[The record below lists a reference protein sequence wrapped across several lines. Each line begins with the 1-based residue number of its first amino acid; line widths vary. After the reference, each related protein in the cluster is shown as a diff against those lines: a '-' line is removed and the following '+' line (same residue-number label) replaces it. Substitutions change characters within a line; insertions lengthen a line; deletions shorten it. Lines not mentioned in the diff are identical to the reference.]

1 MRLRPSSGRD
11 GSSCCAWQ
19 ALNAALGPPPDISSR
34 QCASAGYPRRRP
46 AAVSLP
52 TVVATNYEDAT
63 PVATNSAGDW
73 PRILHAHNRNQFG
86 GTLGGPIIH
95 DKLFF
100 FGDYQGTREVAGED
114 TGNIPVPSLAERS
127 GDFSDV
133 AQQLTGTVNGPSWAN
148 MLSQELGYPVTNGEP
163 YYTPGCTS
171 SSQCVFPNAVIPSQA
186 ISPPASALLK

>member
-73 PRILHAHNRNQFG
+73 PRILHAHKRG
-86 GTLGGPIIH
+86 GGGGSRTPVRKALRSKAYTLIAFTYRFRQRPS
-95 DKLFF
+95 
-100 FGDYQGTREVAGED
+100 GTRKNE
-114 TGNIPVPSLAERS
+114 
-127 GDFSDV
+127 
-133 AQQLTGTVNGPSWAN
+133 
-148 MLSQELGYPVTNGEP
+148 
-163 YYTPGCTS
+163 
-171 SSQCVFPNAVIPSQA
+171 
-186 ISPPASALLK
+186 PPASLIRSPGSRPGPSGGRSQASPLDDASLRPAGENGGDALP

>member
-73 PRILHAHNRNQFG
+73 PRILHAHNS
-86 GTLGGPIIH
+86 
-95 DKLFF
+95 
-100 FGDYQGTREVAGED
+100 
-114 TGNIPVPSLAERS
+114 SLAALRRT
-127 GDFSDV
+127 SD
-133 AQQLTGTVNGPSWAN
+133 
-148 MLSQELGYPVTNGEP
+148 
-163 YYTPGCTS
+163 S
-171 SSQCVFPNAVIPSQA
+171 SPKAHR
-186 ISPPASALLK
+186 LLVGHLQPHSD

>member
-73 PRILHAHNRNQFG
+73 PRILHAHITWWRRGESNPRPKSLTVESLHAYRVHLPLSPAALWNAQERTAG
-86 GTLGGPIIH
+86 QPDPVARISPGTLRR
-95 DKLFF
+95 
-100 FGDYQGTREVAGED
+100 Q
-114 TGNIPVPSLAERS
+114 VPS
-127 GDFSDV
+127 
-133 AQQLTGTVNGPSWAN
+133 Q
-148 MLSQELGYPVTNGEP
+148 
-163 YYTPGCTS
+163 
-171 SSQCVFPNAVIPSQA
+171 
-186 ISPPASALLK
+186 PAG